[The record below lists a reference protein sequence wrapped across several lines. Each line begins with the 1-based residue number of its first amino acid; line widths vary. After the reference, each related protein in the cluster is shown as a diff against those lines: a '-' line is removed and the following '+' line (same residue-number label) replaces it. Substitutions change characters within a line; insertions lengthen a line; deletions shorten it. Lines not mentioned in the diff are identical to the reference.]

1 MTKSLRLLLVGIT
14 TALLLVLAG
23 CNTAQTDT
31 NAAAT
36 TNKTKTEATAK
47 TNTGSESSMS
57 KMTIYVPLDN
67 GKGVA
72 PKLITVDSNKKTM
85 AYAVNFILDE
95 DSRQAYPLFPKG
107 TKVNGVNLKGDTAII
122 DLSKEFLSDANL
134 DGLSAQL
141 RLASLVNTMT
151 EFDGVKKVKFLVN
164 GKDVTYYGGYDLSV
178 PLERMNSMIVK

>member
-23 CNTAQTDT
+23 CDTAQTDT
-31 NAAAT
+31 NA
-36 TNKTKTEATAK
+36 TNAKSNTQTTAK
-47 TNTGSESSMS
+47 ASAGSESTMS

-67 GKGVA
+67 GKGVT

-85 AYAVNFILDE
+85 AYAVSFILDE
-95 DSRQAYPLFPKG
+95 DSRQDYPIFPKG

-122 DLSKEFLSDANL
+122 DLSKEFLSDSNL

-141 RLASLVNTMT
+141 RLASLVNTVT
-151 EFDGVKKVKFLVN
+151 EFNGVKKVQFLVN
-164 GKDVTYYGGYDLSV
+164 GKKVDSYGGYDLSV
-178 PLERMNSMIVK
+178 PMERMDKLIVK

>member
-23 CNTAQTDT
+23 CDTAQTDT
-31 NAAAT
+31 SAAA
-36 TNKTKTEATAK
+36 TNKTKTEATTK
-47 TNTGSESSMS
+47 TTSGSESSMS
-57 KMTIYVPLDN
+57 KMTIYMPLDN

-85 AYAVNFILDE
+85 AYAVSFILDE
-95 DSRQAYPLFPKG
+95 DSRQDYPVFPKG

-122 DLSKEFLSDANL
+122 DLSKEFLDGSNV

-141 RLASLVNTMT
+141 RLASLVNTVT

-164 GKDVTYYGGYDLSV
+164 GKTIDTYGGYDLSV
-178 PLERMNSMIVK
+178 PMERMEKQIVK